1 MSYRSSAHLRRGML
15 AALFACAGANALAQ
29 GSVDVLCSVPMA
41 WCEAASAAFH
51 KDTGIHVSLTVK
63 SAAEALAQIT
73 AERASPKHDVWFG
86 GGGHLRAAQLALT
99 DEYRSP
105 ALAELHEWAVRTAD
119 VSAWHAVGVYAGVLG
134 IAYNADVLAKKSL
147 AEPHCWSD
155 LAQSA
160 YRDQLEMPNPAAS
173 DAGYLAVA
181 TLVQIFGEEPAFDL
195 LKSVHRNAR
204 TYARTTPG
212 AVRAAAR
219 GEVAVAVG
227 YLHDGASEA
236 ANGFPIRLVTPCEGS
251 GYEVGAMSIVK
262 GARNLQN
269 ARRFY
274 DWALTPAAQKLGVD
288 TKHFV
293 LPSNRAAPAPPGVP
307 TATEAKLIAFDFA
320 KYANTVERARLLER
334 WEREVAA
341 SPR

>member
-1 MSYRSSAHLRRGML
+1 ML
-15 AALFACAGANALAQ
+15 AAVFACVASGAFAQ
-29 GSVDVLCSVPMA
+29 GSVDVLCSVPIA
-41 WCEAASAAFH
+41 WCEAAAAAFL
-51 KDTGIHVSLTVK
+51 KDTGIKASLTVK
-63 SAAEALAQIT
+63 SASEALAQIT

-105 ALAELHEWAVRTAD
+105 ALEQLHDWAQRTAE

-147 AEPHCWSD
+147 AKPNCWID
-155 LAQSA
+155 LVRPE
-160 YRDQLEMPNPAAS
+160 YRDQLEMPNPSAS
-173 DAGYLAVA
+173 DAGYVAVA
-181 TLVQIFGEEPAFDL
+181 TLVQIFGEDRAFDV
-195 LKSVHRNAR
+195 LKGVHRNAR

-219 GEVAVAVG
+219 GEVAVAIS
-227 YLHDGASEA
+227 YLHDGATEA
-236 ANGFPIRLVTPCEGS
+236 ANGFPIRLVAPCEGS

-288 TKHFV
+288 TRQFV
-293 LPSNRAAPAPPGVP
+293 LPSNRATPAPPGVP
-307 TATEAKLIAFDFA
+307 TSAEAKLIAFDFA
-320 KYANTVERARLLER
+320 KYANTVEHARLLER

>member
-1 MSYRSSAHLRRGML
+1 VSYRSSVVPGRRVL
-15 AALFACAGANALAQ
+15 ATLFACAASGALAQ
-29 GSVDVLCSVPMA
+29 GSVDVLCSVPIA

-51 KDTGIHVSLTVK
+51 KDTGINVSLTVK

-134 IAYNADVLAKKSL
+134 IAYNAEVLAKKSL

-160 YRDQLEMPNPAAS
+160 YRDQLEMPNPAAT
-173 DAGYLAVA
+173 DAGYLALA
-181 TLVQIFGEEPAFDL
+181 TLVQIFGEQHAFDL
-195 LKSVHRNAR
+195 LTSVHRNAR

-219 GEVAVAVG
+219 GEVAVAVS

-274 DWALTPAAQKLGVD
+274 DWALTPAAQKIGVD

-293 LPSNRAAPAPPGVP
+293 LPSNRAAPTPPGVP
-307 TATEAKLIAFDFA
+307 TAAEAKLIAFDFA
-320 KYANTVERARLLER
+320 KYANAAEHARLLER

>member
-1 MSYRSSAHLRRGML
+1 MRPGRRVL
-15 AALFACAGANALAQ
+15 AALFACAASSALAQ
-29 GSVDVLCSVPMA
+29 DGVDVLCSVPIA
-41 WCEAASAAFH
+41 WCEAVAAAFLR
-51 KDTGIHVSLTVK
+51 DTGVKASLTVK

-73 AERASPKHDVWFG
+73 SERASPKHDVWFG

-105 ALAELHEWAVRTAD
+105 ALDGLHEWAVRTAE

-147 AEPHCWSD
+147 AEPRCWTD
-155 LAQSA
+155 LVRPE
-160 YRDQLEMPNPAAS
+160 YRDQLEMPDPAAS
-173 DAGYLAVA
+173 DAGSVA
-181 TLVQIFGEEPAFDL
+181 IATVVQSFGEERAFDVV
-195 LKSVHRNAR
+195 KGIHRNAR

-219 GEVAVAVG
+219 GEVAVAVS
-227 YLHDGASEA
+227 YLHDGATEA
-236 ANGFPIRLVTPCEGS
+236 ANGFPIRLVVPCEGS

-262 GARNLQN
+262 AARNLRN

-274 DWALTPAAQKLGVD
+274 DWALTPAAQKLAAD
-288 TKHFV
+288 TRQFV
-293 LPSNRAAPAPPGVP
+293 LPSNRATPAPPGVP
-307 TATEAKLIAFDFA
+307 ASAEAKLIAFDVA
-320 KYANTVERARLLER
+320 KFANTVERARLLDR

>member
-1 MSYRSSAHLRRGML
+1 ML
-15 AALFACAGANALAQ
+15 AAVFACVASGAFAQ
-29 GSVDVLCSVPMA
+29 GSVDVLCSVPIA
-41 WCEAASAAFH
+41 WCEAAAAAFL
-51 KDTGIHVSLTVK
+51 KDTGIKASLTVK
-63 SAAEALAQIT
+63 SASEALAQIT

-86 GGGHLRAAQLALT
+86 GGVHLRAAHLALT

-105 ALAELHEWAVRTAD
+105 ALEQLHDWAQRTAE

-147 AEPHCWSD
+147 AKPNCWID
-155 LAQSA
+155 LVRPE
-160 YRDQLEMPNPAAS
+160 YRDQLEMPNPSAS
-173 DAGYLAVA
+173 DAGYVAVA
-181 TLVQIFGEEPAFDL
+181 TLVQIFGEDRAFDV
-195 LKSVHRNAR
+195 LKGVHRNAR

-219 GEVAVAVG
+219 GEVAVAIS
-227 YLHDGASEA
+227 YLHDGATEA
-236 ANGFPIRLVTPCEGS
+236 ANGFPIRLVAPCEGS

-274 DWALTPAAQKLGVD
+274 DWALTPAAQKLAVD
-288 TKHFV
+288 TRQFV
-293 LPSNRAAPAPPGVP
+293 LPSNRATPAPPGVP
-307 TATEAKLIAFDFA
+307 TSAEAKLIAFDFA
-320 KYANTVERARLLER
+320 KYANTVEHARLLER

>member
-1 MSYRSSAHLRRGML
+1 ML
-15 AALFACAGANALAQ
+15 AAVFACVASGAFAQ
-29 GSVDVLCSVPMA
+29 GSVDVLCSVPIA
-41 WCEAASAAFH
+41 WCEAAAAAFL
-51 KDTGIHVSLTVK
+51 KDTGIKASLTVK
-63 SAAEALAQIT
+63 SASEALAQIT

-105 ALAELHEWAVRTAD
+105 ALEQLHDWAQRTAE

-147 AEPHCWSD
+147 AKPNCWID
-155 LAQSA
+155 LVRPE
-160 YRDQLEMPNPAAS
+160 YRDQLEMPNPSAS
-173 DAGYLAVA
+173 DAGYVAVA
-181 TLVQIFGEEPAFDL
+181 TLVQIFGEDRAFDV
-195 LKSVHRNAR
+195 LKGVHRNAR

-219 GEVAVAVG
+219 GEVAVAIS
-227 YLHDGASEA
+227 YLHDGATEA
-236 ANGFPIRLVTPCEGS
+236 ANGFPIRLVAPCEGS

-274 DWALTPAAQKLGVD
+274 DWALTPAAQKLAVD
-288 TKHFV
+288 TRQFV
-293 LPSNRAAPAPPGVP
+293 LPSNRATPAPPGVP
-307 TATEAKLIAFDFA
+307 TSAEAKLIAFDFA
-320 KYANTVERARLLER
+320 KYANTVEHARLLER

>member
-1 MSYRSSAHLRRGML
+1 MSYRFRLRPGRRLL
-15 AALFACAGANALAQ
+15 AALFACAASGALAQ
-29 GSVDVLCSVPMA
+29 GSVDVLCSVPIA
-41 WCEAASAAFH
+41 WCEAAAAAFL
-51 KDTGIHVSLTVK
+51 KDTGVTASLTVK
-63 SAAEALAQIT
+63 SASEALAQIT

-105 ALAELHEWAVRTAD
+105 ALEELHEWAVRIAEA
-119 VSAWHAVGVYAGVLG
+119 SAWHAVGVYAGVLG
-134 IAYNADVLAKKSL
+134 IAYNAEVVAKKTL
-147 AEPHCWSD
+147 AEPHCWMD
-155 LAQSA
+155 LVRPE

-173 DAGYLAVA
+173 DAGYVAVA
-181 TLVQIFGEEPAFDL
+181 TLVQIFGEDRAFDV
-195 LKSVHRNAR
+195 LKGIHRNAR

-227 YLHDGASEA
+227 YLHDGATEA
-236 ANGFPIRLVTPCEGS
+236 ANGFPVRLVAPCEGS
-251 GYEVGAMSIVK
+251 GHEVGAMSIVK

-274 DWALTPAAQKLGVD
+274 DWALTPAAQKLAVD
-288 TKHFV
+288 TKQFV
-293 LPSNRAAPAPPGVP
+293 LPSNRATPAPPGVP
-307 TATEAKLIAFDFA
+307 TSAEARLVALDFV
-320 KYANTVERARLLER
+320 KYGNTVEHARLLER

>member
-1 MSYRSSAHLRRGML
+1 MSYRSRLCIGRRLL
-15 AALFACAGANALAQ
+15 AALFACAASGALAQ
-29 GSVDVLCSVPMA
+29 GSVDVLCSVPIA
-41 WCEAASAAFH
+41 WCEAAAAGFL
-51 KDTGIHVSLTVK
+51 KDTGVKASLTVK
-63 SAAEALAQIT
+63 SASEALAQIT

-105 ALAELHEWAVRTAD
+105 ALEGLHEWAVRTAEA
-119 VSAWHAVGVYAGVLG
+119 SAWHAVGVYAGVLG
-134 IAYNADVLAKKSL
+134 IAYNAEVLAKKTL
-147 AEPHCWSD
+147 AEPHCWMD
-155 LAQSA
+155 LARPE

-173 DAGYLAVA
+173 DAGYVAVA
-181 TLVQIFGEEPAFDL
+181 TLVQIFGEERAFDV
-195 LKSVHRNAR
+195 LKGVHRNAR

-219 GEVAVAVG
+219 GEVAVAVS
-227 YLHDGASEA
+227 YLHDGATEA
-236 ANGFPIRLVTPCEGS
+236 VNGFPIRLVAPCEGS

-274 DWALTPAAQKLGVD
+274 DWALTPTAQKLAVD
-288 TKHFV
+288 TKQFV
-293 LPSNRAAPAPPGVP
+293 LPSNRATAAPPGVP
-307 TATEAKLIAFDFA
+307 TSAQAKLIAFDFV
-320 KYANTVERARLLER
+320 KYGNTVEHARLLER

>member
-1 MSYRSSAHLRRGML
+1 VAS
-15 AALFACAGANALAQ
+15 GAFAQ
-29 GSVDVLCSVPMA
+29 GSVDVLCSVPIA
-41 WCEAASAAFH
+41 WCEAAAAAFF
-51 KDTGIHVSLTVK
+51 KDTGIKASLTVK
-63 SAAEALAQIT
+63 SASEALAQIT

-105 ALAELHEWAVRTAD
+105 ALEQLHDWAQRTAE

-147 AEPHCWSD
+147 AKPNCWID
-155 LAQSA
+155 LVRPE
-160 YRDQLEMPNPAAS
+160 YRDQLEMPNPSAS
-173 DAGYLAVA
+173 DAGYVAVA
-181 TLVQIFGEEPAFDL
+181 TLAQIFGEDRAFDV
-195 LKSVHRNAR
+195 LKGIHRNAR

-219 GEVAVAVG
+219 GEVAVAVS
-227 YLHDGASEA
+227 YLHDGATEA
-236 ANGFPIRLVTPCEGS
+236 ANGFPIRLVAPCEGS

-274 DWALTPAAQKLGVD
+274 DWALTPAAQKLAVD
-288 TKHFV
+288 TRQFV
-293 LPSNRAAPAPPGVP
+293 LPSNRATPAPPGVP
-307 TATEAKLIAFDFA
+307 TSAEAKLIAFDFA
-320 KYANTVERARLLER
+320 KYANTVEHARLLER

>member
-1 MSYRSSAHLRRGML
+1 VSYRFSVRPGRRVL
-15 AALFACAGANALAQ
+15 ATLLACAASGALAQ
-29 GSVDVLCSVPMA
+29 GGVDVLCSVPIA
-41 WCEAASAAFH
+41 WCEATAAAFL
-51 KDTGIHVSLTVK
+51 KDTGITASLTVK
-63 SAAEALAQIT
+63 SASEALAQIT

-99 DEYRSP
+99 DEYRAP
-105 ALAELHEWAVRTAD
+105 ALEELHEWAVRTAE

-147 AEPHCWSD
+147 AEPRCWTD
-155 LAQSA
+155 LARPD
-160 YRDQLEMPNPAAS
+160 YRDQVEMPDPAAS
-173 DAGYLAVA
+173 DAGYVAVA
-181 TLVQIFGEEPAFDL
+181 TLVQIFGDDRAFDV
-195 LKSVHRNAR
+195 LKGVHRNAQ

-227 YLHDGASEA
+227 YLHDGATEA
-236 ANGFPIRLVTPCEGS
+236 ANGFPIRLVAPCEGS
-251 GYEVGAMSIVK
+251 GYEVGSMSIVK

-274 DWALTPAAQKLGVD
+274 DWALTPAAQKLGVE
-288 TKHFV
+288 TKQFV
-293 LPSNRAAPAPPGVP
+293 LPSNRATPTPPGVP
-307 TATEAKLIAFDFA
+307 TSAQAKLIAFDFA
-320 KYANTVERARLLER
+320 KFANTVEHARLLER